1 MDKNIY
7 FIRRLLKKVNNTR
20 FPPFKYYIKWE
31 MYKENRFNFSQT
43 NSA

>member
-7 FIRRLLKKVNNTR
+7 FIRRLQKKVNNTR
-20 FPPFKYYIKWE
+20 FPSFKYYIKWG
-31 MYKENRFNFSQT
+31 MHKENRFNFSQK